1 MLYRLRAESHLSCK
15 SSFLRSK
22 SSMFKIWSTA
32 SKDSS
37 YLLVKLSFYLVNG
50 LIKVLE
56 PFDSP
61 EHYLVKLRE
70 LALSLDWLII
80 LNG

>member
-1 MLYRLRAESHLSCK
+1 
-15 SSFLRSK
+15 
-22 SSMFKIWSTA
+22 
-32 SKDSS
+32 
-37 YLLVKLSFYLVNG
+37 VKLSFYLVNG